1 MDLDS
6 SVNELALELLDLD
19 PDLIELDSDLLDPAF
34 MDPAVGMGQAATTP
48 GTGTGWGRRI

>member
-34 MDPAVGMGQAATTP
+34 MDPVVGMGQAATTP
-48 GTGTGWGRRI
+48 GTGTEWGRGI